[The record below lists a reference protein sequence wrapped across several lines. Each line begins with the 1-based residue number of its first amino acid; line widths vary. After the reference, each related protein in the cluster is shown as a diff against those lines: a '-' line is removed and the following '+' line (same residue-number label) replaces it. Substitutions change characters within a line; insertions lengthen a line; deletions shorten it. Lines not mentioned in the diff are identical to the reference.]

1 MRWRHNGSCTDRV
14 VAVCHQSRHW
24 VRCRT
29 LRGEDRRSAVG
40 ELAARVPAIAR
51 QRTPV
56 LGVRDNDPA
65 YPVDPGKSRR
75 RLACSGATARI
86 VARCGCGHSRGENCH
101 LLVLHSDDAA
111 TAARRAAAGGYQG
124 TGGAMGAAE
133 LPAQCAHV
141 GGLVGGHEGAYAHD
155 ARSALTMLR
164 RAARAAGRNPPTMPI
179 TMANVSAAPITPG
192 DSANP
197 KPISEK
203 LWKLMTEIRSKDRRA
218 ASATP
223 MAPPTSASTTDS
235 TKNAPK
241 TLRRRKPRARR
252 VPTST
257 VRFATAA
264 YMVIIAPIIAPKL
277 KMVVTTRPRIR
288 MNFAS
293 VWDCSL

>member
-1 MRWRHNGSCTDRV
+1 MRDGS
-14 VAVCHQSRHW
+14 
-24 VRCRT
+24 VRMGGCYMLGGALLST
-29 LRGEDRRSAVG
+29 TMSCGEESW
-40 ELAARVPAIAR
+40 
-51 QRTPV
+51 
-56 LGVRDNDPA
+56 
-65 YPVDPGKSRR
+65 
-75 RLACSGATARI
+75 
-86 VARCGCGHSRGENCH
+86 
-101 LLVLHSDDAA
+101 LLVMFFFFQAEDGIRD
-111 TAARRAAAGGYQG
+111 YKV
-124 TGGAMGAAE
+124 TGVQTCA
-133 LPAQCAHV
+133 LPI
-141 GGLVGGHEGAYAHD
+141 YD

-203 LWKLMTEIRSKDRRA
+203 LWKLMTEIRSEDRRA

-293 VWDCSL
+293 VWD